1 MRCRSF
7 LIIALLFAVFLYPST
22 SIAVIGATISY
33 QAPGGA
39 MNIPM
44 KTIGLLG
51 GTGWSSTIG
60 YYTLLNELMHARL
73 GGRHS
78 AKILLKSVDYHD
90 LWSSYG
96 NDQKASQLLQE
107 ELAGLIALRPDCI
120 IICCNTL
127 HKYYDMI
134 KDNLN
139 SSIPVM
145 HAVDLV
151 AQHSKD
157 RGYKKVLLLATKF
170 TMEDG
175 FFAKKLE
182 NAGIDV
188 VIPNEKERHVL
199 HDIHGQLMAN
209 NVTMEAQEYFRMLIL
224 KHNDL
229 DAVVLG
235 CTEYPL
241 VVNENNSALPIIDPV
256 SLQASSAVNY
266 ALAEIYSYEGH

>member
-1 MRCRSF
+1 MRYRSF
-7 LIIALLFAVFLYPST
+7 LLIVVLFGVLFYPGIAR
-22 SIAVIGATISY
+22 AVISTTISGP
-33 QAPGGA
+33 ASGEI
-39 MNIPM
+39 MSIPM

-78 AKILLKSVDYHD
+78 AKILLKSIDYHD
-90 LWSSYG
+90 IWSNYG

-151 AQHSKD
+151 AQHAKD

-170 TMEDG
+170 SMEDG

-188 VIPNEKERHVL
+188 VIPTQKERNVL
-199 HDIHGQLMAN
+199 QDIHGQLMIN
-209 NVTMEAQEYFRMLIL
+209 SVTTEAREYFRMLIL

-229 DAVVLG
+229 DAVILG

-241 VVNENNSALPIIDPV
+241 VVDETNSALPIIDPV
-256 SLQASSAVNY
+256 RLQTSSAIDY
-266 ALAEIYSYEGH
+266 ALSK

>member
-1 MRCRSF
+1 
-7 LIIALLFAVFLYPST
+7 
-22 SIAVIGATISY
+22 
-33 QAPGGA
+33 

-60 YYTLLNELMHARL
+60 YYTLLNQLMHERL
-73 GGRHS
+73 AGRHS
-78 AKILLKSVDYHD
+78 AKILLKSIDYHY

-96 NDQKASQLLQE
+96 NDQKASQLLEE
-107 ELAGLIALRPDCI
+107 ELADLIALRPDCI

-134 KDNLN
+134 KDQLN

-151 AQHSKD
+151 AKHAKD
-157 RGYKKVLLLATKF
+157 QGYKKVLLLATKF

-175 FFAKKLE
+175 FFARKLE
-182 NAGIDV
+182 NAEIDV
-188 VIPNEKERHVL
+188 VIPNQEERNIL
-199 HDIHGQLMAN
+199 NDIHGQLMIN
-209 NVTMEAQEYFRMLIL
+209 NATPEAREYCRMLIL
-224 KHNDL
+224 RHNDL
-229 DAVVLG
+229 DAVILG

-241 VVNENNSALPIIDPV
+241 VVDETNSVLPIIDPV
-256 SLQASSAVNY
+256 RLQTSSAVDY
-266 ALAEIYSYEGH
+266 ALSK

>member
-1 MRCRSF
+1 LSI
-7 LIIALLFAVFLYPST
+7 LESTEIILSSPSEKT
-22 SIAVIGATISY
+22 
-33 QAPGGA
+33 

-60 YYTLLNELMHARL
+60 YYTLLNQLMHKRL
-73 GGRHS
+73 GDHHS
-78 AKILLKSVDYHD
+78 AKIILKSIDYQY

-96 NDQKASQLLQE
+96 NDKKASQLLEE
-107 ELAGLIALRPDCI
+107 ELAGLISLQPDCI

-134 KDNLN
+134 KDKLN

-151 AQHSKD
+151 AERAKEM
-157 RGYKKVLLLATKF
+157 GYRKVLLLATQF
-170 TMEDG
+170 TLEDG

-182 NAGIDV
+182 NSGIDV
-188 VIPNEKERHVL
+188 VIPNQEERNIL
-199 HDIHGQLMAN
+199 HAIHGQLMVN
-209 NVTMEAQEYFRMLIL
+209 NVTSEAREYCRKLIL
-224 KHNDL
+224 QHNDL
-229 DAVVLG
+229 DAVILG

-241 VVNENNSALPIIDPV
+241 VVDETNSVLPIINPV
-256 SLQASSAVNY
+256 SLQTSSAVDY
-266 ALAEIYSYEGH
+266 ALSK

>member
-1 MRCRSF
+1 MRCRCF
-7 LIIALLFAVFLYPST
+7 LLIALLLGVFFYPGV
-22 SIAVIGATISY
+22 ARAANNETILNPDS
-33 QAPGGA
+33 GET
-39 MNIPM
+39 MHIPM

-60 YYTLLNELMHARL
+60 YYTLLNQLMHARL
-73 GGRHS
+73 GGHHS
-78 AKILLKSVDYHD
+78 AKILLKSIDYQY

-96 NDQKASQLLQE
+96 NDQKASQLLEE
-107 ELAGLIALRPDCI
+107 ELAGLIALKPDCI

-134 KDNLN
+134 KDKLH

-151 AQHSKD
+151 AQHAKNH
-157 RGYKKVLLLATKF
+157 GYKKVLLLATKF

-188 VIPNEKERHVL
+188 VIPSQKERNIL
-199 HDIHGQLMAN
+199 QDIHGQLMIN
-209 NVTMEAQEYFRMLIL
+209 NITAEAREYCRMLIL
-224 KHNDL
+224 QYNYL

-241 VVNENNSALPIIDPV
+241 VVDETNSVLPIIDPV
-256 SLQASSAVNY
+256 RLQTSFAVDY
-266 ALAEIYSYEGH
+266 ALSK